1 MRQYFRRSRIDWCAR
16 ILLVAAWFA
25 TAAGLTTL
33 AVHRG
38 DPDVVSL
45 EPLPVALWYLIGLAI
60 LWQLAREA
68 FELGMTGDG
77 VIVARSLL
85 GRSRIPARDATTIKM
100 ADKFAYGFEGS
111 LGLADMEVWIR
122 FAGRTLSTVLNVRL
136 AEFIGF
142 VEAVQALNPSVQLR
156 HRSLWGW
163 GRFFSRPITLEELRA
178 RVSPGAGKT
187 EGS

>member
-1 MRQYFRRSRIDWCAR
+1 MREYFRRSRIDWCAR
-16 ILLVAAWFA
+16 FLVVVTWLLMAV
-25 TAAGLTTL
+25 GLTVM
-33 AVHRG
+33 AVRRG
-38 DPDVVSL
+38 DPGVASL

-60 LWQLAREA
+60 LWQFAREA

-85 GRSRIPARDATTIKM
+85 GRSRIPARDATVIKM
-100 ADKFAYGFEGS
+100 AVKFAYGFEGA
-111 LGLADMEVWIR
+111 LGLADTEVWIR
-122 FAGRTLSTVLNVRL
+122 FTGRPLSTVLNVRL

-142 VEAVQALNPSVQLR
+142 VEAVQALNPSVELR
-156 HRSLWGW
+156 HRALRAWGFS
-163 GRFFSRPITLEELRA
+163 FFRPITLEELRA